1 MPKKGPKINKAHRSM
16 DAVSLA
22 NRLLRFF
29 QKRPGRKFT
38 ATDLAFETG
47 MNERTGKSLVA
58 SALEI
63 LSRTNQIEADGDGFR
78 LKMEMAYATGTIE
91 LTSSGAAY
99 VVRGAGLDDIYIRQG
114 STGLSFGGDR
124 VKVLVYPQ
132 KAGKKF
138 EGEVVEV
145 VSRARSRYVGEVQ
158 PHAQGAFI
166 LTDGRKVGRDFFV
179 PKQYLGTAQGGQMV
193 VLEFVEWTDA
203 ERAPVGKVVEIL
215 GERGEHETEIHAIM
229 EEFGLPWNFPAEVEA
244 EAARIPLVLDPLEI
258 ARRRDL
264 RTTLTFT
271 IDPVDAKDFD
281 DALSIRPLQDGLWEV
296 GVHIADVTYYVRPG
310 SLLEQEAV
318 ERATSVYLVDRVVP
332 MLPEILSNQVC
343 SLRPR
348 EDKFTFSAIFAMDE
362 SGAVHDRWFGRTV
375 IHSDRRFA
383 YEEAQA
389 VLEGDEDPLASELRL
404 MDRMAK
410 ALRAQRMNDG
420 AIAFDRAE
428 VKFRLD
434 ANNQPIG
441 AYVKEAKDS
450 NKLIE
455 EFMLLANR
463 EVAAFAGGK
472 KPNARTKQAP
482 RTMVYRIHDQPDPQK
497 LISLSEFVRPLGYQ
511 MQVDSPGNVRRSI
524 NDLLRQVKGTPE
536 ANMLETLTV
545 RTMAKAVYSCQ
556 NVGHYGLA
564 FDDYTHFTSPIRR
577 YPDMMV
583 HRLLQDTLDGTPS
596 PKADPLEELCQHS
609 SQREQNAADAE
620 RSSIKYMQAVYMEQF
635 VGEQFDGIISGVT
648 DWGVFV
654 EVPET
659 ACEGLVRLRE
669 FRDDYYSVDS
679 ERHCLVGERTGKEF
693 RLGDPLRIVVKEV
706 DVVRKTIDFGV
717 ASSRDSGGTSGGR
730 FSERPSGRS
739 STPTRGQFDETR
751 PAEVGSR
758 WESPRH
764 SGGSSSGSTG
774 FGGRSGNSG
783 KPSGKG
789 GGKGHRKGPNTTSA
803 KKKRR

>member
-47 MNERTGKSLVA
+47 MNERTGKSLVT

-482 RTMVYRIHDQPDPQK
+482 RTMVYRIHDQPDP
-497 LISLSEFVRPLGYQ
+497 
-511 MQVDSPGNVRRSI
+511 
-524 NDLLRQVKGTPE
+524 
-536 ANMLETLTV
+536 
-545 RTMAKAVYSCQ
+545 
-556 NVGHYGLA
+556 
-564 FDDYTHFTSPIRR
+564 
-577 YPDMMV
+577 
-583 HRLLQDTLDGTPS
+583 
-596 PKADPLEELCQHS
+596 PKADFTQ
-609 SQREQNAADAE
+609 
-620 RSSIKYMQAVYMEQF
+620 
-635 VGEQFDGIISGVT
+635 
-648 DWGVFV
+648 
-654 EVPET
+654 
-659 ACEGLVRLRE
+659 
-669 FRDDYYSVDS
+669 
-679 ERHCLVGERTGKEF
+679 
-693 RLGDPLRIVVKEV
+693 
-706 DVVRKTIDFGV
+706 
-717 ASSRDSGGTSGGR
+717 
-730 FSERPSGRS
+730 
-739 STPTRGQFDETR
+739 
-751 PAEVGSR
+751 
-758 WESPRH
+758 
-764 SGGSSSGSTG
+764 
-774 FGGRSGNSG
+774 
-783 KPSGKG
+783 
-789 GGKGHRKGPNTTSA
+789 
-803 KKKRR
+803 

>member
-1 MPKKGPKINKAHRSM
+1 
-16 DAVSLA
+16 
-22 NRLLRFF
+22 
-29 QKRPGRKFT
+29 
-38 ATDLAFETG
+38 
-47 MNERTGKSLVA
+47 
-58 SALEI
+58 
-63 LSRTNQIEADGDGFR
+63 
-78 LKMEMAYATGTIE
+78 
-91 LTSSGAAY
+91 
-99 VVRGAGLDDIYIRQG
+99 
-114 STGLSFGGDR
+114 
-124 VKVLVYPQ
+124 
-132 KAGKKF
+132 
-138 EGEVVEV
+138 
-145 VSRARSRYVGEVQ
+145 
-158 PHAQGAFI
+158 
-166 LTDGRKVGRDFFV
+166 
-179 PKQYLGTAQGGQMV
+179 
-193 VLEFVEWTDA
+193 
-203 ERAPVGKVVEIL
+203 
-215 GERGEHETEIHAIM
+215 
-229 EEFGLPWNFPAEVEA
+229 
-244 EAARIPLVLDPLEI
+244 
-258 ARRRDL
+258 
-264 RTTLTFT
+264 
-271 IDPVDAKDFD
+271 
-281 DALSIRPLQDGLWEV
+281 
-296 GVHIADVTYYVRPG
+296 
-310 SLLEQEAV
+310 
-318 ERATSVYLVDRVVP
+318 

-410 ALRAQRMNDG
+410 ALRTQRMNDG

-583 HRLLQDTLDGTPS
+583 HSLLQDTLDGTPS

>member
-47 MNERTGKSLVA
+47 MNERTGKSLVT

-99 VVRGAGLDDIYIRQG
+99 VVRGPDLDDIYIRQG

-179 PKQYLGTAQGGQMV
+179 PKQYLGNAEAGQMV

-583 HRLLQDTLDGTPS
+583 HRLLQDTLDCTPS

>member
-38 ATDLAFETG
+38 TADLAFETG

-63 LSRTNQIEADGDGFR
+63 LTRTNQIHEDGDGFR
-78 LKMEMAYATGTIE
+78 LKMELAYATGTIE
-91 LTSSGAAY
+91 LISSGAAY
-99 VVRGAGLDDIYIRQG
+99 VVRGPGLDDIYIRQG
-114 STGLSFGGDR
+114 STGCSFGGDR

-179 PKQYLGTAQGGQMV
+179 PKPNLGGAEAGQMV
-193 VLEFVEWTDA
+193 VLELVEWTDA

-281 DALSIRPLQDGLWEV
+281 DALSIRPLENGLWEV

-362 SGAVHDRWFGRTV
+362 TGGVHDRWFGRTV
-375 IHSDRRFA
+375 IHSARRFA

-389 VLEGDEDPLASELRL
+389 VLEGDDDPLASELRL

-410 ALRAQRMNDG
+410 ALRAQRMKDG

-434 ANNQPIG
+434 AQNQPIG

-463 EVAAFAGGK
+463 EVAVFAGGK
-472 KPNARTKQAP
+472 KPDARTKQAP
-482 RTMVYRIHDQPDPQK
+482 RTMVYRIHDQPDPEK
-497 LISLSEFVRPLGYQ
+497 LIALSQFVRPLGYA

-545 RTMAKAVYSCQ
+545 RTMAKAVYSTQ

-583 HRLLQDTLDGTPS
+583 HRLLQDVLDGKPS

-679 ERHCLVGERTGKEF
+679 ERHCLVGERWGKEY

-717 ASSRDSGGTSGGR
+717 ASSRHSGGASGDR

-739 STPTRGQFDETR
+739 SAPARGQFDETR
-751 PAEVGSR
+751 PTEAGSR
-758 WESPRH
+758 WGSPRRP
-764 SGGSSSGSTG
+764 GGSSSSSSG
-774 FGGRSGNSG
+774 FGGRSSHSG
-783 KPSGKG
+783 KPSSKG

>member
-1 MPKKGPKINKAHRSM
+1 
-16 DAVSLA
+16 
-22 NRLLRFF
+22 
-29 QKRPGRKFT
+29 
-38 ATDLAFETG
+38 
-47 MNERTGKSLVA
+47 
-58 SALEI
+58 
-63 LSRTNQIEADGDGFR
+63 
-78 LKMEMAYATGTIE
+78 
-91 LTSSGAAY
+91 
-99 VVRGAGLDDIYIRQG
+99 
-114 STGLSFGGDR
+114 
-124 VKVLVYPQ
+124 
-132 KAGKKF
+132 
-138 EGEVVEV
+138 
-145 VSRARSRYVGEVQ
+145 
-158 PHAQGAFI
+158 
-166 LTDGRKVGRDFFV
+166 
-179 PKQYLGTAQGGQMV
+179 
-193 VLEFVEWTDA
+193 
-203 ERAPVGKVVEIL
+203 
-215 GERGEHETEIHAIM
+215 
-229 EEFGLPWNFPAEVEA
+229 
-244 EAARIPLVLDPLEI
+244 
-258 ARRRDL
+258 
-264 RTTLTFT
+264 
-271 IDPVDAKDFD
+271 
-281 DALSIRPLQDGLWEV
+281 
-296 GVHIADVTYYVRPG
+296 
-310 SLLEQEAV
+310 
-318 ERATSVYLVDRVVP
+318 
-332 MLPEILSNQVC
+332 VC

-362 SGAVHDRWFGRTV
+362 SGTVHDRWFGRTV

-389 VLEGDEDPLASELRL
+389 VLEGDDDPLASELRL

-434 ANNQPIG
+434 AHNQPIG

-463 EVAAFAGGK
+463 EVATFAGGK

-482 RTMVYRIHDQPDPQK
+482 RTMVYRIHDQPDPEK
-497 LISLSEFVRPLGYQ
+497 LISLSQFVRPLGYQ
-511 MQVDSPGNVRRSI
+511 LQVDSPGNVRRSI

-583 HRLLQDTLDGTPS
+583 HRLLQDTLDGKPS

-679 ERHCLVGERTGKEF
+679 ERHCLVGERWGKEF
-693 RLGDPLRIVVKEV
+693 RLGDPLRIVVKDV

-751 PAEVGSR
+751 PAEAGSR
-758 WESPRH
+758 WGSPRR
-764 SGGSSSGSTG
+764 SGGSSSGNAG
-774 FGGRSGNSG
+774 FGGRSSNSG

>member
-47 MNERTGKSLVA
+47 MNERTGKSLVT

-99 VVRGAGLDDIYIRQG
+99 VVRGPDLDDIYIRQG

-179 PKQYLGTAQGGQMV
+179 PKQYLGNAEAGQMV

-296 GVHIADVTYYVRPG
+296 CVHIADVTYYVRPG

>member
-47 MNERTGKSLVA
+47 MNERTGKSLVT

-99 VVRGAGLDDIYIRQG
+99 VVRGPDLDDIYIRQG

>member
-47 MNERTGKSLVA
+47 MNERTGKSLVT

-99 VVRGAGLDDIYIRQG
+99 VVRGPDFDDIYIRQG

-179 PKQYLGTAQGGQMV
+179 PKQYLGNAEAGQMV

-383 YEEAQA
+383 YEEAKA

-789 GGKGHRKGPNTTSA
+789 GCKGHRKGPNTTSA

>member
-47 MNERTGKSLVA
+47 MNERTGKSLVT

-99 VVRGAGLDDIYIRQG
+99 VVRGPDLDDIYIRQG

-179 PKQYLGTAQGGQMV
+179 PKQYLGNAEAGQMV

-375 IHSDRRFA
+375 IHYDRRFA

>member
-29 QKRPGRKFT
+29 QKRPGRNFT

-47 MNERTGKSLVA
+47 MNERTGKSLVT

-758 WESPRH
+758 WESPRR